1 MRKSRFTEDQIVA
14 ILKENE
20 AGTPTKEL
28 ARRHGISQGTLY
40 NWRRK
45 YGGLDVNEARRL
57 KQLEDDNAKLKKL
70 VAEQALDIVCL
81 KDVLSK
87 KW

>member
-20 AGTPTKEL
+20 AGIPTKEL

-57 KQLEDDNAKLKKL
+57 KQLEDENAKLKKL

>member
-1 MRKSRFTEDQIVA
+1 MRKSRFTDEQIVA
-14 ILKENE
+14 ILKESE

-28 ARRHGISQGTLY
+28 ARRHGISLNTIY
-40 NWRRK
+40 AWRKK
-45 YGGLDVNEARRL
+45 YGGMDVSDAKRLKQVEDENRRL
-57 KQLEDDNAKLKKL
+57 KKI
-70 VAEQALDIVCL
+70 VAEQTLDIAAL

>member
-57 KQLEDDNAKLKKL
+57 KQLEDENAKL
-70 VAEQALDIVCL
+70 
-81 KDVLSK
+81 SK
-87 KW
+87 HSTSSA

>member
-1 MRKSRFTEDQIVA
+1 MRKSRFTEEQIVA

-45 YGGLDVNEARRL
+45 YGGLEVSEAKRL
-57 KQLEDDNAKLKKL
+57 KQLEDENRQLKQM
-70 VAEQALDIVCL
+70 VADLSLDVRALKSAL
-81 KDVLSK
+81 GK

>member
-1 MRKSRFTEDQIVA
+1 MRKSRFTEEQIVA

-20 AGTPTKEL
+20 AGTPTTEL
-28 ARRHGISQGTLY
+28 ARRHGISTATLY
-40 NWRRK
+40 NWRK
-45 YGGLDVNEARRL
+45 KFGGLEVSDAKRL
-57 KQLEDDNAKLKKL
+57 KQLEGENSKLKKL